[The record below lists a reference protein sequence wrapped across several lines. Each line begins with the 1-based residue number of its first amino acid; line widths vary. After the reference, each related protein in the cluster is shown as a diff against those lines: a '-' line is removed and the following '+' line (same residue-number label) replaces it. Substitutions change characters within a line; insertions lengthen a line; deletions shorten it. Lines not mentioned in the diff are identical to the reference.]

1 MLNELK
7 YLTSLF
13 FPLCVLAFVVTGPHS
28 PVIAILWTFPL
39 WFMVMLDWLS
49 PRLSVTVN
57 RPFAPRI
64 YYDSILHALALI
76 QFLIIGFML
85 SAASQLAWD
94 STEAVLQTIV
104 NLIVMRILVGTS
116 SGSSAIIV
124 AHELIHRRD
133 LWRRSLGRMLLY
145 TVCYE
150 HFMIAHL
157 YNHHPHVAS
166 QEDIATAR
174 LNEDFEAY
182 WRRVY
187 ADNFKF
193 AWSYEKNRLKR
204 QPGHRFKFFGNRVLQ
219 GVLIESGLVVLILL
233 LFGWLAALIFIYQA
247 MAGVRLLE
255 TINYHQHW
263 GLEQYQHQPVVA
275 WVNASSFSHYALI
288 GLTKHIG
295 HHQYAHEPFYRIPHL
310 SQGPELPYGY
320 FVTNL
325 WVKLNN
331 RHFCQT
337 AQTLLLQWKNRHE
350 SSN

>member
-7 YLTSLF
+7 YLTSFF
-13 FPLCVLAFVVTGPHS
+13 FPLCVLAFVVTAPHS
-28 PVIAILWTFPL
+28 PSVALLWTFPL
-39 WFMVMLDWLS
+39 WFMVLLDWLS
-49 PRLSVTVN
+49 PRMSVATD
-57 RPFAPRI
+57 RRFAPPF
-64 YYDSILHALALI
+64 YYDAILYALALL

-85 SAASQLAWD
+85 NAASQLSWH
-94 STEAVLQTIV
+94 SSEAVIQTLV
-104 NLIVMRILVGTS
+104 NLIVLRILVGTC

-124 AHELIHRRD
+124 AHELIHRHSRLD
-133 LWRRSLGRMLLY
+133 RLLGKMLLY

-150 HFMIAHL
+150 HFIIAHL

-166 QEDIATAR
+166 QKDIATAR
-174 LNEDFEAY
+174 LNEDFESY

-193 AWSYEKNRLKR
+193 AWAYEKKRLSR
-204 QPGHRFKFFGNRVLQ
+204 LPGHRFSLLANRVLQ
-219 GVLIESGLVVLILL
+219 GVLIESALVLLITL

-247 MAGVRLLE
+247 LAGVRLLE

-263 GLEQYQHQPVVA
+263 GLEQHKQQPAVA
-275 WVNASSFSHYALI
+275 WVTPSSFTHYALI
-288 GLTKHIG
+288 GLARHIG

-310 SQGPELPYGY
+310 IQGPELPYGY

-337 AQTLLLQWKNRHE
+337 AQSILSQWKKNHDL
-350 SSN
+350 